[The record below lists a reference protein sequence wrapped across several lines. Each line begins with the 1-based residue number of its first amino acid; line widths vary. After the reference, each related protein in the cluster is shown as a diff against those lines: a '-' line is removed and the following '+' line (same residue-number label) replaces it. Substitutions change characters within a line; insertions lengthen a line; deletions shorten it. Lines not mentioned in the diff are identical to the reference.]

1 MSNNVLNNTIVM
13 LDDGDTFSSIKG
25 SVVMLLAP
33 GDSKRL
39 ADNDGFV
46 EPLDIYDLADPID
59 LRRLAN
65 RIEGGK

>member
-1 MSNNVLNNTIVM
+1 MSKSILNNIIVM
-13 LDDGDTFSSIKG
+13 LDDGDTFSSVKG

-46 EPLDIYDLADPID
+46 EPLDIYDISDPVD